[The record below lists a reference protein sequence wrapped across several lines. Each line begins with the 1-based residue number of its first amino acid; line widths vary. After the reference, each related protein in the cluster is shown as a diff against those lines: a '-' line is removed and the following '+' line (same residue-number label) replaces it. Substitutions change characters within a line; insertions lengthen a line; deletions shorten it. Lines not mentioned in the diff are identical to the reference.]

1 MVGVNGPTG
10 WTGEGDLVT
19 RALVLGGGGVAG
31 IAWTT
36 GVVAGLL
43 DAGIDVRD
51 ADVLIGT
58 SAGST
63 VGAQL
68 TSGVPVEDL
77 YARQL
82 DEQHGEI
89 SVEINTEELVAMM
102 TDVGDDVEPYSA
114 AHRARI
120 GAFALAA
127 KTVPEQRRRAVI
139 ESRLPVHTW
148 SSAPLRLVA
157 VDAESGDERIFDKS
171 SGVDLVDAVAA
182 SCAVPG
188 VWPPVTIE
196 GRRYVDG
203 GVRSF
208 ANVDLADGYDTVL
221 VIAPIIEPDVTVANG
236 VLITPDDASLEAIGV
251 NALDPAT
258 RPGAAKAGRA
268 QAASV
273 VDSVR
278 GIWA

>member
-1 MVGVNGPTG
+1 M
-10 WTGEGDLVT
+10 T

-36 GVVAGLL
+36 GVIAGLL
-43 DAGIDVRD
+43 AQDVDVRD

-58 SAGST
+58 SAGAA

-68 TSGVPVEDL
+68 CGGTPVEDL

-82 DEQHGEI
+82 DENHGEI
-89 SVEINTEELVAMM
+89 SVEIDTEELIAMM
-102 TDVGDDVEPYSA
+102 TDLGDDADPYSA
-114 AHRARI
+114 EHRARI

-139 ESRLPVHTW
+139 EWRLPVHTW
-148 SSAPLRLVA
+148 SDAPLRIVA
-157 VDAESGDERIFDKS
+157 VDALSGEERIFTKS
-171 SGVDLVDAVAA
+171 SGVSLVDAVAA

-208 ANVDLADGYDTVL
+208 TNVDLAEGYDNVL
-221 VIAPIIEPDVTVANG
+221 VIGPIVEPEVTVPNG
-236 VLITPDDASLEAIGV
+236 VLITPDEASQEAIGV
-251 NALDPAT
+251 NALDPST
-258 RPGAAKAGRA
+258 RPAAAKAGRA
-268 QAASV
+268 QAADV

-278 GIWA
+278 AIWR

>member
-1 MVGVNGPTG
+1 M
-10 WTGEGDLVT
+10 T

-36 GVVAGLL
+36 GVVAGLY
-43 DAGIDVRD
+43 AEGVDVRD

-68 TSGVPVEDL
+68 TSGTPVEDL

-82 DEQHGEI
+82 DEHHGEI
-89 SVEINTEELVAMM
+89 SVEVDTTELIAMM
-102 TDVGDDVEPYSA
+102 TDLGDDVEPYSA
-114 AHRARI
+114 AHRARV

-139 ESRLPVHTW
+139 EWRLPSHDW
-148 SSAPLRLVA
+148 PEAPLRIVA
-157 VDAESGDERIFDKS
+157 VDAESGAERIFDKA
-171 SGVDLVDAVAA
+171 SGVGLVDAVAA

-188 VWPPVTIE
+188 IWPPVTI
-196 GRRYVDG
+196 GDRRYVDG

-208 ANVDLADGYDTVL
+208 TNLDLADGYDTVL
-221 VIAPIIEPDVTVANG
+221 VIAPIVEPGVTVPNG
-236 VLITPDDASLEAIGV
+236 LLITPDEASQEAIGV
-251 NALDPAT
+251 NALDPST

-268 QAASV
+268 QAAQLV
-273 VDSVR
+273 GSVR
-278 GIWA
+278 QLWA

>member
-1 MVGVNGPTG
+1 VVDVADPFGRTC
-10 WTGEGDLVT
+10 EGDRVT

-36 GVVAGLL
+36 GVVVGLY
-43 DAGIDVRD
+43 AEGADVRD

-68 TSGVPVEDL
+68 TSGTPVEDL

-82 DEQHGEI
+82 DEHHGEI
-89 SVEINTEELVAMM
+89 SVEVDTAELIAMM
-102 TDVGDDVEPYSA
+102 TDLGDYVEPYSA
-114 AHRARI
+114 AHRARV

-127 KTVPEQRRRAVI
+127 KTVPEPRRRAVI
-139 ESRLPVHTW
+139 EWRLPSHDW
-148 SSAPLRLVA
+148 PDAPLRIVA
-157 VDAESGDERIFDKS
+157 VDAESGEERIFDKS
-171 SGVDLVDAVAA
+171 SGVGLVDAVAA

-188 VWPPVTIE
+188 IWPPVTI
-196 GRRYVDG
+196 GDRRYVDG

-208 ANVDLADGYDTVL
+208 TNLDLADGYDSVL
-221 VIAPIIEPDVTVANG
+221 VIAPIVEPGVAVPNG
-236 VLITPDDASLEAIGV
+236 LLITPDEASQEAIGV
-251 NALDPAT
+251 NALDPST

-268 QAASV
+268 QAAQL

-278 GIWA
+278 QLWA

>member
-1 MVGVNGPTG
+1 VVGVDDPTR
-10 WTGEGDLVT
+10 WTVEGDLVT

-36 GVVAGLL
+36 GLIAGLL
-43 DAGIDVRD
+43 DNGVDVRA
-51 ADVLIGT
+51 ADLLIGT

-68 TSGVPVEDL
+68 SSGTPVEEL

-82 DEQHGEI
+82 DDRHGELK
-89 SVEINTEELVAMM
+89 VEINTDELIAMM
-102 TDVGDDVEPYSA
+102 TELGDGADPHSA

-120 GAFALAA
+120 GAMALAA
-127 KTVPEQRRRAVI
+127 KTVSEQRRRAVI
-139 ESRLPVHTW
+139 EWRLPVHEW
-148 SSAPLRLVA
+148 SDAPLRVVA
-157 VDAESGDERIFDKS
+157 VDAATGEERIFDKAG
-171 SGVDLVDAVAA
+171 GVSLVDAVAA

-188 VWPPVTIE
+188 VWPPVTID

-208 ANVDLADGYDTVL
+208 TNLDLADGYGNVL
-221 VIAPIIEPDVTVANG
+221 VIAPIIEPEVTVPNG
-236 VLITPDDASLEAIGV
+236 VLITPDEASLAAIGV
-251 NALDPAT
+251 NALDPST

-268 QAASV
+268 QASDV
-273 VDSVR
+273 VAEVR
-278 GIWA
+278 AIWR